1 MPPAYSPTRCRPARR
16 LRSVLSAASRAWPH
30 AHRCHPA
37 HTIRLF
43 ISSFRRAAMGENQS
57 VLVHILLDVVRP
69 VFDSGVHFHAH
80 RGSCLVVCGRARALA
95 GNYHSAD
102 FESLT
107 FSGSFDGSL
116 QFEAE
121 AEVEDH
127 IPAKSAALSVRP
139 SAQRSAIAISN
150 ELFSW
155 RCCPVFC
162 DSEILLAPNERCLF
176 EMLETSAKT
185 FLGWSSR
192 GGRERIVKGLRPGKH
207 SKWALLLGRAGS
219 PWGG

>member
-1 MPPAYSPTRCRPARR
+1 MHIGAIQLIQFVYLSPVLGEPPWGRISPF
-16 LRSVLSAASRAWPH
+16 S
-30 AHRCHPA
+30 
-37 HTIRLF
+37 F
-43 ISSFRRAAMGENQS
+43 ISCLMSCGPFLIAGFIFMHIEVPAWLS
-57 VLVHILLDVVRP
+57 V
-69 VFDSGVHFHAH
+69 
-80 RGSCLVVCGRARALA
+80 GRARALA

-107 FSGSFDGSL
+107 FSDSFDGSL

-219 PWGG
+219 PWGGDLGICG